1 MATSSQAGPPPLT
14 DTQVARP
21 LRYRVCRSCADS
33 MRAQV
38 QVLRVAAA
46 ELRSLKDGRAV
57 YQQRGSVFFL
67 ADKQRALSDAEARL
81 AAAATKQG

>member
-1 MATSSQAGPPPLT
+1 
-14 DTQVARP
+14 
-21 LRYRVCRSCADS
+21 

-67 ADKQRALSDAEARL
+67 ADKQRALSDTEARL
-81 AAAATKQG
+81 SAAAERG